1 LLAAGAVPRLM
12 GARIGPCTSSAGEVL
27 DADVSL
33 ENEPGVLF
41 DGMIVPD
48 GADAMAE
55 LRMDAR
61 ALDHLKEQY
70 RHCKALLVFGDGD
83 ALLSAAGIPTELP
96 DGSPDP
102 GIVFHEG
109 ARGAIAAFIDVAGR
123 RHWERET
130 DPPRV

>member
-1 LLAAGAVPRLM
+1 M
-12 GARIGPCTSSAGEVL
+12 L

-48 GADAMAE
+48 GVDRMGE
-55 LRMDAR
+55 LRKDAR
-61 ALDHLKEQY
+61 MLDYLKEQY
-70 RHCKALLVFGDGD
+70 RHCKALLVFGDGG
-83 ALLSAAGIPTELP
+83 ALLETAGIPSTLP
-96 DGSPDP
+96 NGDEDP
-102 GIVFHEG
+102 GLIVG
-109 ARGAIAAFIDVAGR
+109 NDARGAIRSYIEVAGR